1 MKTNFDGVVNTY
13 SDYRY
18 GLKKGTEEYNIMSKL
33 DEIEVETYVSKYY
46 DTAINTLVFIGLLVI
61 ILSPFIIDYFTR

>member
-1 MKTNFDGVVNTY
+1 MKTKKDGVVNTY

-18 GLKKGTEEYNIMSKL
+18 GLKKGTEEYNLMSKL

-46 DTAINTLVFIGLLVI
+46 DTAINTLVVIGFVLV
-61 ILSPFIIDYFTR
+61 ILSPFIIDYFTK